1 MVLAI
6 HETYVVSFWHHF
18 YVGYFV
24 EIEGVI
30 FLHDDFIKNKLQLIT
45 INKKGQL
52 IPDPILN
59 ANNFNEP
66 AILPKRRSNPDP
78 LIPHKANPATVDP
91 VIKVEIGHNNFV
103 PHCAQHPAVQA
114 VAHETARQQATVGG
128 QQEAVALEA
137 VILPVA
143 HDQEAIFEEEN
154 SLSVTIF
161 AVELTLV
168 GVVIIGNDV
177 VVVILVWS
185 NFSISMQ
192 SAIRRIF

>member
-1 MVLAI
+1 M
-6 HETYVVSFWHHF
+6 
-18 YVGYFV
+18 
-24 EIEGVI
+24 
-30 FLHDDFIKNKLQLIT
+30 
-45 INKKGQL
+45 
-52 IPDPILN
+52 
-59 ANNFNEP
+59 
-66 AILPKRRSNPDP
+66 
-78 LIPHKANPATVDP
+78 
-91 VIKVEIGHNNFV
+91 
-103 PHCAQHPAVQA
+103 
-114 VAHETARQQATVGG
+114 
-128 QQEAVALEA
+128 ALEA

-177 VVVILVWS
+177 VVVVLVWS